1 MRQVLQDARSG
12 AISVEEVPAPQLL
25 PGCVLVRIAASVVS
39 AGTERASAE
48 FARKNLLQKARSRP
62 DLVREV
68 ISKVQRDGILS
79 AVQAVRSRLDQPQS
93 PGYSSAGTV
102 LAIGEGV
109 TDIQPGDRVACAG
122 AGFAVHAEIAC
133 IPRLLLARIPTR
145 NPISGAG
152 EVALDQAAFATLGA
166 VALHGVR
173 TAEARL
179 GDMVAVIGLGLL
191 GQLTTQLLK
200 IAGCHV
206 LGMDIDAG
214 RTQLA
219 SQMGADAVAT
229 SASEF
234 RDLCRQA
241 SRGGGVDCVLI
252 TAETPTSDPV
262 NLAGAIARDRAV
274 VVAVGTVGMEIQRK
288 AFYEK
293 ELQFRISRS
302 YGPGRYDSAY
312 EQKGR
317 DYPIGYVRWTETR
330 NMEAFVELLAEGKV
344 NLDSLISHRFPIE
357 EAHRAY
363 ALISGKSRER
373 FLGVV
378 IQYSDDTDRAVSLAL
393 ASASGIPGQRR
404 TMTDNVTVGLL
415 GAGGFAFST
424 LIPAMKSSSHTSL
437 ETICAAT
444 GSHATHAACKFG
456 FQKCT
461 TDDAG
466 VVQDPEINT
475 VVIAT
480 RHHLHADQVLS
491 ALSAG
496 KNVFC
501 EKPLC
506 LSEEELTKIITTYMA
521 AQGAHKP
528 ALMVGFNRR
537 FAPMITQMK
546 VFLAPVREPLALHY
560 RVNAGYLPPDHWMND
575 REQGGGRVLGE
586 VCHFIDLMMFLAG
599 VPIVEVATREVGGTA
614 QYSGDNVMISIRFGN
629 GSEGIISYLA
639 NGDRSFSKE
648 RIEVFGGRSIAV
660 IDDFRRMELVRNGRT
675 QKFRSRWRQDKGHR
689 AEWAAFVDVIRA
701 AKDAPIAFEDI
712 VCSTLATLRAE
723 ESRMAGKPLAVDV
736 AGFLR
741 SCQLTSTLHRDRNE

>member
-12 AISVEEVPAPQLL
+12 AVSVEEVPAPQLL

-39 AGTERASAE
+39 AGTERASAD

-68 ISKVQRDGILS
+68 ISKVQRDGIFS

-102 LAIGEGV
+102 LAVGEGV

-133 IPRLLLARIPTR
+133 IPRLLLARIPDPR
-145 NPISGAG
+145 SGAG
-152 EVALDQAAFATLGA
+152 EVSLDHAAFATLGA

-173 TAEARL
+173 TAETKL

-200 IAGCHV
+200 VAGCHV
-206 LGMDIDAG
+206 LGMEIDPSRA
-214 RTQLA
+214 QLA

-234 RDLCRQA
+234 RDLCLQA

-274 VVAVGTVGMEIQRK
+274 VVAVGTVGMEIERK

-302 YGPGRYDSAY
+302 YGPGRYDTAY

-330 NMEAFVELLAEGKV
+330 NMEAFVELLAEGRL
-344 NLDSLISHRFPIE
+344 NLNALITHRFPIE
-357 EAHRAY
+357 TAHRAY
-363 ALISGKSRER
+363 ELISGKSREP

-378 IQYSDDTDRAVSLAL
+378 IHYADDAGSSVSLAL
-393 ASASGIPGQRR
+393 ASASGIPGQPRAR
-404 TMTDNVTVGLL
+404 TNDVTVGLL
-415 GAGGFAFST
+415 GAGGFACST

-437 ETICAAT
+437 LTVCAAT
-444 GSHATHAACKFG
+444 GSHAKHAASKFG
-456 FQKCT
+456 FRKCT

-466 VVQDPEINT
+466 LTPDPEINT

-480 RHHLHADQVLS
+480 RHHLHGAQVLA
-491 ALSAG
+491 ALSAA

-506 LSEEELTKIITTYMA
+506 LSEQELRQIVSAYMEIPGG
-521 AQGAHKP
+521 QQP

-537 FAPMITQMK
+537 FAPMVAQMK
-546 VFLAPVREPLALHY
+546 AFLAPVAEPLALHY
-560 RVNAGYLPPDHWMND
+560 RINAGYLAPDHWLND
-575 REQGGGRVLGE
+575 REQGGGRILGE
-586 VCHFIDLMMFLAG
+586 VCHFIDLMMYLAG
-599 VPIVEVATREVGGTA
+599 SPIVEVATREIGSTGR
-614 QYSGDNVMISIRFGN
+614 YSADNVMISVRFGN
-629 GSEGIISYLA
+629 GSEAIISYLA

-648 RIEVFGGRSIAV
+648 RIEVFGGGSSAV
-660 IDDFRRMELVRNGRT
+660 LDDFRRMELVRNGRA
-675 QKFRSRWRQDKGHR
+675 QKVRSRLRQDKGHR
-689 AEWAAFVDVIRA
+689 AEWTAFVDSIRLG
-701 AKDAPIAFEDI
+701 KDAPIAFEDI
-712 VCSTLATLRAE
+712 VCSTLATQRAE
-723 ESRMAGKPLAVDV
+723 ESRMAGKPLAVDA

-741 SCQLTSTLHRDRNE
+741 SCQMTATLHPDRNE